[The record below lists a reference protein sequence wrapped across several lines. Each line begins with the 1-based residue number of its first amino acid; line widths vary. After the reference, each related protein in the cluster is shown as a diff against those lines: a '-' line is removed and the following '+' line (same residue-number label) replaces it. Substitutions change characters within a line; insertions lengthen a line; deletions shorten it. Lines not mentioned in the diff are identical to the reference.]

1 MKANLFNYT
10 VGNESRK
17 RFKLK
22 DSLKVEKYLNV
33 RNPKA
38 PESEIRVYSAEAMKG
53 IPVAHALRASI

>member
-1 MKANLFNYT
+1 MNAH
-10 VGNESRK
+10 
-17 RFKLK
+17 
-22 DSLKVEKYLNV
+22 SLKVEKYLNV